1 MGIEYDSAGVGEGHR
16 GKEDHNRGG
25 GGLMKENKLSKAHL
39 LVFMLMV

>member
-1 MGIEYDSAGVGEGHR
+1 MSIEYDSAGVGEGHR

-25 GGLMKENKLSKAHL
+25 GLMKENKLSKAHL

>member
-1 MGIEYDSAGVGEGHR
+1 MSIEYDSAGVGEGHR

-25 GGLMKENKLSKAHL
+25 LMKENKLSKAHL